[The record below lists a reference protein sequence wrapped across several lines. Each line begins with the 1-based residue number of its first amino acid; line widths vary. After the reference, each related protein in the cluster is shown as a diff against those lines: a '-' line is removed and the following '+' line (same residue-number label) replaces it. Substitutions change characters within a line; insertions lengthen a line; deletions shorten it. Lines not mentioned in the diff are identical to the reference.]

1 MPRPRKGGGVMA
13 RIDDGTDRMII
24 TRKVVE
30 FAEALSGEGFIDED
44 IIDALLAA
52 AYRRIGDH
60 AGFLDWA
67 KDVAGLEREY
77 AKGNNRS
84 K

>member
-1 MPRPRKGGGVMA
+1 V
-13 RIDDGTDRMII
+13 
-24 TRKVVE
+24 
-30 FAEALSGEGFIDED
+30 LSGEGFIDED

-77 AKGNNRS
+77 AKGKNRS